1 MPGDVG
7 RTIDAIWRIES
18 ARVVAG
24 LVRVVHDIGYAEDL
38 AQDAL
43 VIALEKWPREG
54 VPDNPGAWLTK
65 VARNLAVDKVR
76 REQKGREK
84 YSVLA
89 PELDEQRRAATP
101 DPESV
106 VEDPVGDDVLRLVFV
121 ACHPVLARDAQVA
134 LTLRMLGGL
143 STDEIARAFL
153 VPSATVGQRVSRA
166 KRTLSEARVPFEVP
180 SAQELPDRLSA
191 VLEVLYL
198 IFNEGYSASSG
209 DRLIRDDLCGEA
221 MRQARVL
228 TALLPREPEPYGLVA
243 LMEIQASRFAARTD
257 AHGDPV
263 LLDDQDRT
271 RWDRTLIR
279 HGLRA
284 LDRAVTLGRPLGPY
298 TLQAAIAACHAR
310 AATPEETD
318 WERIV
323 ALYDGLAALNPS
335 PVVELNRA
343 VAVSRAYGPAEGLAL
358 LEPLR
363 RDPRLKAYH
372 LLPSVRAD
380 LLVRLGRDDEA
391 AAEFEAAAAL
401 AGNTHDRR
409 ALLELAAAAQERTAR
424 LG

>member
-84 YSVLA
+84 YAVLA

-143 STDEIARAFL
+143 STEEIARAFL

-180 SAQELPDRLSA
+180 SAQELPDRLAA

-257 AHGDPV
+257 RHGDPV

-323 ALYDGLAALNPS
+323 ALYDGLAVLNPS

-343 VAVSRAYGPAEGLAL
+343 VAVSRAYGPAEGLTL